1 MNNLS
6 NKPSCTNPLQQNRE
20 QFLGFCFF
28 LLSSY
33 FFIFIGV
40 QLIYN
45 AVLVS
50 GVQQSDSLIHILII
64 FQILFSYRLS
74 QNTEQ
79 SSLCYTVGPFCLF
92 ILYIVV
98 CVCVCSSQDSFCFV
112 FFCLLYRFVVDFL
125 KQNKHYKI
133 PADLRSMNGHF
144 SKITSREHTQNY
156 FKHFN
161 MSSSEMVEIKVKHFC
176 QLKEYLFIEIIL
188 VKQS

>member
-1 MNNLS
+1 MLCQSQVYSKVIHSYIYSLFFRFFSHIDYHRILS
-6 NKPSCTNPLQQNRE
+6 RVPCAIPQVLFVYLSYIQQ
-20 QFLGFCFF
+20 
-28 LLSSY
+28 
-33 FFIFIGV
+33 
-40 QLIYN
+40 
-45 AVLVS
+45 
-50 GVQQSDSLIHILII
+50 
-64 FQILFSYRLS
+64 
-74 QNTEQ
+74 
-79 SSLCYTVGPFCLF
+79 
-92 ILYIVV
+92 